1 MQFPHTR
8 AVGVD
13 DLGAVVVFLVRSGST
28 RAAPAPAG
36 GDGPPPP
43 PPHSRGV
50 HRYGWIV
57 VVESDQ
63 ADELSVIQLVRG
75 KPHGFFLSFVTK
87 IWLVLARCVPWEGFW
102 RPVLQKF
109 AKGQLLMQGR

>member
-1 MQFPHTR
+1 MQFTHPR
-8 AVGVD
+8 DVGVD

-43 PPHSRGV
+43 PHSRGV
-50 HRYGWIV
+50 HGYGQIV
-57 VVESDQ
+57 LVESDQ